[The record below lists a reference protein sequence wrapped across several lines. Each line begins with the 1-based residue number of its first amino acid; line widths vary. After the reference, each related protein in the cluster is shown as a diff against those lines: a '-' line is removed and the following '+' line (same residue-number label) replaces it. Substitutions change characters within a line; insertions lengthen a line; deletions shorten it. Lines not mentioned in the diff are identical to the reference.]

1 MRSELRA
8 SLSPHKPRPP
18 LRASRLLGSIRGAPG
33 TVFDATYR
41 RGRPFKFK
49 LGTEMVIGGLD
60 SAVSQ
65 LSVGE
70 RAKITI
76 G

>member
-1 MRSELRA
+1 M
-8 SLSPHKPRPP
+8 
-18 LRASRLLGSIRGAPG
+18 
-33 TVFDATYR
+33 FDATYR